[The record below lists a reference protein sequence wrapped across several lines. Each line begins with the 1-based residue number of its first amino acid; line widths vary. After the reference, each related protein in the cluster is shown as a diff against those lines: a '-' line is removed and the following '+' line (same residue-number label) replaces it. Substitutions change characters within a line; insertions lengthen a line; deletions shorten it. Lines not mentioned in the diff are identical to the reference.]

1 MRKFVIGMALLGAT
15 VAVTPVA
22 AQDYRGYG
30 YEQGY
35 NQGGQRLYQIGQR
48 IERLTQRGAITRRES
63 YSLRR
68 EYAYL
73 VQLERRLQR
82 GGLNR
87 WERQELNRRTQL
99 LAQRVRQE
107 RNDGQWNDGR
117 GYDGD
122 DGRYDDRREWR
133 GGDDNDRYDDDD

>member
-1 MRKFVIGMALLGAT
+1 MRKFVIGLALAGAT

-22 AQDYRGYG
+22 AQDYGRGYG
-30 YEQGY
+30 YNGGY
-35 NQGGQRLYQIGQR
+35 QQTSQRLYQIGDR
-48 IERLTQRGAITRRES
+48 IDRLAERGAISRQEA

-68 EYAYL
+68 EYTYL
-73 VQLERRLQR
+73 LRLDQRLRR

-87 WERQELNRRTQL
+87 WERQELGRRTQM

-107 RNDGQWNDGR
+107 RQDGRWNDRR
-117 GYDGD
+117 GYGD

-133 GGDDNDRYDDDD
+133 GDDDDRYDYDD